1 MPGSR
6 FVFDDYSLDCA
17 AGELRRGTTS
27 VELRPKVYELLLFL
41 VENRGRLVP
50 KEELFEAIW
59 GEVHV
64 TDGSLNRTITDL
76 RHALNDDPRRPRL
89 IETVARRGYRFIGSV
104 TEVAASIPSALS
116 EFALVTD
123 SRVYTLRFG
132 ENIIGR
138 TPECHVQIIGPS
150 VSRRHARIVVAGQSA
165 TLEDLG
171 SLNGT
176 FISDVRVTASAS
188 LSDGDE
194 VRIGKERL
202 RLIADRTVRARTEPA
217 I

>member
-1 MPGSR
+1 MR
-6 FVFDDYSLDCA
+6 YSFEDMVLDCS
-17 AGELRRGTTS
+17 AGELRRGDAPIE
-27 VELRPKVYELLLFL
+27 VRPKVYELLVYL
-41 VENRGRLVP
+41 VDNRGRLVP

-59 GEVHV
+59 REVHV

-76 RHALNDDPRRPRL
+76 RHALDDDPRKPRL
-89 IETVARRGYRFIGSV
+89 IETVARRGYRFIGNV
-104 TEVAASIPSALS
+104 CELEPSAARLS
-116 EFALVTD
+116 PFALVTA
-123 SRVYTLRFG
+123 SRVFTLRIG
-132 ENIIGR
+132 ENTIGR
-138 TPECHVQIIGPS
+138 TPECDVQIIGSS
-150 VSRRHARIVVAGQSA
+150 VSRRHARILVAAGTA

-176 FISDVRVTASAS
+176 FIGDNRVTEAAT
-188 LSDGDE
+188 LSEGDE

>member
-1 MPGSR
+1 MSSQR
-6 FVFDDYSLDCA
+6 YSFDDLVLDCP
-17 AGELRRGTTS
+17 AGELRRGDS
-27 VELRPKVYELLLFL
+27 EIELRPKVYELLVYL
-41 VENRGRLVP
+41 VENRGRLVS

-76 RHALNDDPRRPRL
+76 RHALADDPRKPRL

-104 TEVAASIPSALS
+104 SELAPSTSRLS
-116 EFALVTD
+116 QFALVTD
-123 SRVYTLRFG
+123 TRVFTLRIG
-132 ENIIGR
+132 ENTIGR
-138 TPECHVQIIGPS
+138 TPECDVQIIGPS
-150 VSRRHARIVVAGQSA
+150 VSRRHARIVVSSGIA

-171 SLNGT
+171 SMNGT
-176 FISDVRVTASAS
+176 FIGERRVTEAST
-188 LSDGDE
+188 LSEGDE